1 MKKVFFLVLLISMFA
16 AAGLFFY
23 QFFLRSNEKGALQV
37 TASPQSKV
45 YLNGEYL
52 GTTPLCRCP
61 KSDDLGVKDVQEML
75 PVGEYTIR
83 LVPSSKNFSE
93 FQEKITIEKSVLTVV
108 DRKFAEGASSE
119 GVVISLTSIEDK
131 NENVLTIVSIPDGA
145 NVYVDDAKKGKT
157 PLQLKSLTESDH
169 TLTISKDGY
178 KTKSVRIRATNGY
191 ALVAKGYL
199 GIDPSFVTGV
209 LDTASSSATP
219 TPSIVLAKVRI
230 LETGTGFLRVRDQSS
245 LGGNEI
251 GRVLP
256 GEEYAILEEEPGWYQ
271 ITLATGE
278 KGWISAQYAE
288 KVE

>member
-1 MKKVFFLVLLISMFA
+1 MKKVFFLLLLLFIFA

-23 QFFLRSNEKGALQV
+23 QFFLSSNDKGALQV

-83 LVPSSKNFSE
+83 LVPESGGLSE

-119 GVVISLTSIEDK
+119 GVVISLTSIGDDK
-131 NENVLTIVSIPDGA
+131 TNELTIVSLPEGSD
-145 NVYVDDAKKGKT
+145 VYVDDEAKGKT
-157 PLQLKSLTESDH
+157 PLQLKDLTESDH
-169 TLTISKDGY
+169 MLIIQKDGY
-178 KTKSVRIRATNGY
+178 KTKSIRIRATNGY
-191 ALVAKGYL
+191 KLVAKGYL
-199 GIDPSFVTGV
+199 GIDPSFVAGAKE
-209 LDTASSSATP
+209 TASSSATP
-219 TPSIVLAKVRI
+219 TPSIFITKVRI
-230 LETGTGFLRVRDQSS
+230 VQTGTGFLRVRDDNS
-245 LGGNEI
+245 LGGKEI
-251 GRVLP
+251 GRVIP
-256 GEEYAILEEEPGWYQ
+256 GDEYAILEEQPGWYQ
-271 ITLATGE
+271 IALATGE
-278 KGWISAQYAE
+278 KGWISAEYAE